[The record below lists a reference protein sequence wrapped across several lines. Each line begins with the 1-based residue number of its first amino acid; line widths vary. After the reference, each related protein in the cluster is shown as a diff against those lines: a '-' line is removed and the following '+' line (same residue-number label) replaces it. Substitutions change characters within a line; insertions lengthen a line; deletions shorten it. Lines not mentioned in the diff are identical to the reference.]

1 MEEKEIDF
9 KVEAEA
15 VIEDIG
21 FTVKSI
27 SISSKL
33 PASRNC
39 AYLNVLT
46 KENKCLCIEL
56 SEQGFQV
63 VGENFDENKVS
74 IASKYYETMNAL
86 LDSISPGYSHSFGE
100 ALVQRLSSLQA
111 AADGEVDANKPNNE
125 AIDKLE
131 S

>member
-1 MEEKEIDF
+1 M
-9 KVEAEA
+9 
-15 VIEDIG
+15 
-21 FTVKSI
+21 
-27 SISSKL
+27 
-33 PASRNC
+33 
-39 AYLNVLT
+39 
-46 KENKCLCIEL
+46 
-56 SEQGFQV
+56 
-63 VGENFDENKVS
+63 S

-100 ALVQRLSSLQA
+100 ALVQRLSSLHA

>member
-1 MEEKEIDF
+1 M
-9 KVEAEA
+9 
-15 VIEDIG
+15 
-21 FTVKSI
+21 
-27 SISSKL
+27 
-33 PASRNC
+33 
-39 AYLNVLT
+39 
-46 KENKCLCIEL
+46 
-56 SEQGFQV
+56 
-63 VGENFDENKVS
+63 S